1 MTQEMEA
8 LYNKLV
14 AVKTQSV
21 KAAFRHVRSEL
32 ELLDLDG
39 RVDIDI
45 SEKAL
50 KKTSKGLRKLNRIYK
65 GKSNETGESVYKS
78 YALDSTEYFVL
89 MCVVNIMENSARSS
103 IF

>member
-1 MTQEMEA
+1 MTQEMTV

-14 AVKTQSV
+14 TVKTQSV
-21 KAAFRHVRSEL
+21 KAAFKHVKSEL

-39 RVDIDI
+39 RIDIDI

-50 KKTSKGLRKLNRIYK
+50 KKVNKGLRKLNRIYK
-65 GKSNETGESVYKS
+65 GKGKETGESVYKS
-78 YALDSTEYFVL
+78 YPEDSTEYFIL
-89 MCVVNIMENSARSS
+89 MCVVNIMDNSSKSS